1 VQDLIVNS
9 YDPSHVLRVRGRH
22 AASPSA
28 AGTFVRATRAHGSR
42 SLSRRSASW
51 RLSPVHA
58 ALLLV
63 CGLLLPRALPVGL
76 GRFFIGPSHLV
87 HPREVHHVGLPWGM
101 AYLRQAWIR
110 SSRCTTLLL
119 KEVVDRRRS
128 VFHRSDEL
136 RARRARSPTRS
147 LRNLQLEEGRHVP
160 HPERERTAGFQKS
173 ISKSVSSPPVSWEGT
188 FASV

>member
-1 VQDLIVNS
+1 M
-9 YDPSHVLRVRGRH
+9 P
-22 AASPSA
+22 
-28 AGTFVRATRAHGSR
+28 
-42 SLSRRSASW
+42 W

-63 CGLLLPRALPVGL
+63 CGLLLQRALPVGL

-128 VFHRSDEL
+128 VFTAPTNYERGGRVVQRVHFAISSSKRVAAFL
-136 RARRARSPTRS
+136 TPKGRGPLGFRNQFPRA
-147 LRNLQLEEGRHVP
+147 
-160 HPERERTAGFQKS
+160 
-173 ISKSVSSPPVSWEGT
+173 
-188 FASV
+188 